1 MNSASPPPDS
11 ADSGAEGISKSP
23 DDSPLEDAPSIDR
36 PPGSVTRINL
46 ERRREGHPPRGRDVV
61 ATEEPLEV
69 RIRYAKGEDL
79 IERAVAV
86 TMRTPGDDFDL
97 ATGFLYSEGVVESA
111 AEIAEISH
119 CTDRQNPQLFNI
131 VTVTLRPGVSFN
143 PTTIERNFYTT
154 SSCGVCG
161 KATLEALQ
169 LRGQKPIDSK
179 LQIPESL
186 LRKLPDALRREQPLF
201 EKTGGI
207 HASGLFDRS
216 GRIEVLREDVGRH
229 NALDKVIGALL
240 MRDELPAKEQILV
253 VSGRASFELVQ
264 KAIRAGIPIIAA
276 VGAPSSLAIGTAEEF
291 GATLLGFTGPQGF
304 NIYCG
309 AERIC

>member
-131 VTVTLRPGVSFN
+131 VTVTLRPGV
-143 PTTIERNFYTT
+143 
-154 SSCGVCG
+154 
-161 KATLEALQ
+161 LLQ
-169 LRGQKPIDSK
+169 P
-179 LQIPESL
+179 
-186 LRKLPDALRREQPLF
+186 
-201 EKTGGI
+201 
-207 HASGLFDRS
+207 HDRS
-216 GRIEVLREDVGRH
+216 SETSTPRRAAESVEKQRLKHCNCAVRSRSIQSYRFQNH
-229 NALDKVIGALL
+229 F
-240 MRDELPAKEQILV
+240 
-253 VSGRASFELVQ
+253 SGNFQMHCAENS
-264 KAIRAGIPIIAA
+264 
-276 VGAPSSLAIGTAEEF
+276 PSSKKREESTLPVSSIGVGGSKFFVKMSGDT
-291 GATLLGFTGPQGF
+291 TPS
-304 NIYCG
+304 I
-309 AERIC
+309 R